1 MPIFY
6 SAVARGKIV
15 LCDHA
20 EVSGNF
26 ESLCQSLLQT
36 KTEEGSRLSYNRD
49 KYLFHVANISYLTYL
64 CVTEKTFDRNVAY
77 RFLGQVSEELRRSGL
92 REKAQ
97 VCGPFAMRID
107 FSTKLAELMCNNSS
121 ADRITALSAQVADV
135 KQVTAQNIEKL
146 VARGEA
152 LTDLEE
158 RSELLENS
166 SVQFRKRA
174 TQLRRNVM
182 LKNFKLW
189 AVVIFILL
197 LVLAIVVTLV
207 VLAAMGKFDKK

>member
-6 SAVARGKIV
+6 SAIARGKIV

-26 ESLCQSLLQT
+26 ESLCQTLLQT
-36 KTEEGSRLSYNRD
+36 KREEGARVSYNRG

-64 CVTEKTFDRNVAY
+64 CVTEKTFERNVAY

-107 FSTKLAELMCNNSS
+107 FNTRLAELMSNNSS
-121 ADRITALSAQVADV
+121 ADRITALSSHVNEV
-135 KQVTAQNIEKL
+135 KQVMSQNIEKV

-158 RSELLENS
+158 RSELLESS
-166 SVQFRKRA
+166 SVEFRNRA
-174 TQLRRNVM
+174 TKLRRKVM
-182 LKNFKLW
+182 WKNFKLW
-189 AVVIFILL
+189 TVVIFILL
-197 LVLAIVVTLV
+197 LVLAIVIALV